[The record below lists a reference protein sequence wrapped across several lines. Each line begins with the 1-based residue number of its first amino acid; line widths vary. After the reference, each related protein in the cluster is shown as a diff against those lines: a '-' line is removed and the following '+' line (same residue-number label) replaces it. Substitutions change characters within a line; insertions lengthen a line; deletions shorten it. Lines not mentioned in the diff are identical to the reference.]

1 MLGKKQYRAV
11 MDGYMAWRRLCGAYR
26 ILVLTRQCSPSGRI
40 NLAQHSAEEQPVLED
55 VAAEQ

>member
-1 MLGKKQYRAV
+1 MVIWHGGVCAV
-11 MDGYMAWRRLCGAYR
+11 QYR

-40 NLAQHSAEEQPVLED
+40 NPAQHSAGEQPVLED